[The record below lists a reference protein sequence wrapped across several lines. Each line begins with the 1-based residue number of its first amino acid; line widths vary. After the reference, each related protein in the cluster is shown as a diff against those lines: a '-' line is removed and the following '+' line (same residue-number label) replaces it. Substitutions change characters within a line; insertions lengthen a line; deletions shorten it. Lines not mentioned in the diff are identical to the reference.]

1 MFIHAEDGET
11 DSFEEGSLVGFIRM
25 GNDFTQNYYQIEIP
39 LRKSSGASG
48 ATPNEVWPVEN
59 EIDIPLEFLEKI
71 KALGI
76 SQGTLGNEVPTFYN
90 VIDGVLQENPVL
102 DFTPFSLGTNSDP
115 VEQRIA
121 IKGNPNFGDI
131 RTLMVGVKN
140 ISGNAQCA
148 EVWFNELR
156 LADMDNEGGWAAI
169 LSMDSNIA
177 DFMNINATA
186 KRSTTGF
193 GSLEQGPNQ
202 RSREDLKQYDV
213 VTNMNLGQLLPKNGA
228 WKFLL
233 ITDKVKSLSHPSTTS
248 NTKI

>member
-1 MFIHAEDGET
+1 MRQNEQSLVLDVCELESEDARGVFKNINVDMRQYKKLKMFIHAEDGET

-115 VEQRIA
+115 VEQLIA

-131 RTLMVGVKN
+131 RTLMVGEKN

-193 GSLEQGPNQ
+193 
-202 RSREDLKQYDV
+202 
-213 VTNMNLGQLLPKNGA
+213 
-228 WKFLL
+228 
-233 ITDKVKSLSHPSTTS
+233 
-248 NTKI
+248 